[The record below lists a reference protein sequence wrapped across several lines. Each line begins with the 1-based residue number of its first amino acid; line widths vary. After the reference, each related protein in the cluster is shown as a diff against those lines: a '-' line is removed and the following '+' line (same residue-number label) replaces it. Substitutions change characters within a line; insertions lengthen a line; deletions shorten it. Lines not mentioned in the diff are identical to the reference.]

1 MLLYPQTFFGRD
13 ENQTENEETKNHL
26 ENFISL
32 AQRRARLVATCPLF
46 GECLL
51 IFCSLFTSLK
61 CSLTGHHG
69 TTGGIETHRARAML
83 DAGVIS
89 IKKVRVA
96 VVGDKGVGKTSL
108 IRAFTKDPE
117 NSVEEAEAT
126 RMFYVDEQ
134 RYLFTLIELHDNW
147 DKDEGHRF
155 GIEAVLLCYDGEREQ
170 EKRLA
175 EKWTPKITER
185 FPAAKVYLV
194 RTKCDRLY
202 ENFDDSHSPADV
214 AQMLHVVKG
223 YECSAKEH
231 TGIEK
236 MFKKL
241 AQAHTI
247 AHPEDH
253 GKLQRVNSSEVVPVD
268 NQQRT
273 STCGLATTVFSALRS
288 SIPLVKQAGHNLKE
302 IAWNPDCFPATKNT
316 IHSYIPFLFYT
327 RPSYDYKRIGEE
339 HKLHEDYLVQVKQ
352 EQHEQEQ
359 KTNNSAHSS
368 VTGSFSSTSVTAES
382 NAKVYAT
389 AKSTW
394 KTGQVTTASTSNG
407 ASKT

>member
-46 GECLL
+46 
-51 IFCSLFTSLK
+51 
-61 CSLTGHHG
+61 
-69 TTGGIETHRARAML
+69 ARAML